1 VVEATAKL
9 IDKKI
14 DSASDKAL
22 AEKLVASVKASK
34 N

>member
-9 IDKKI
+9 VEKKL
-14 DSASDKAL
+14 DHDTDKAL
-22 AEKLVASVKASK
+22 AEKLVASVKVSK